1 MTKMRRKT
9 AQKKWRHN
17 WDKYKNEARLI
28 GVDYASNISEIP
40 NTLADVADYIVANGI
55 YGFLEIYADS
65 SNDIVLT
72 TSGLEID
79 FCPDR
84 EYLNALLPVLSQ
96 KLREAEQ
103 AEFTESVAAADN
115 AEELDNEEEMEV

>member
-1 MTKMRRKT
+1 M
-9 AQKKWRHN
+9 
-17 WDKYKNEARLI
+17 DKYNNEARLI

-65 SNDIVLT
+65 SNDVVLT
-72 TSGLEID
+72 TLGLEID
-79 FCPDR
+79 FCPDQ

-96 KLREAEQ
+96 NLREAEQ
-103 AEFTESVAAADN
+103 AEFTESSESVAAADN

>member
-1 MTKMRRKT
+1 M
-9 AQKKWRHN
+9 
-17 WDKYKNEARLI
+17 DKYKNEARLI

-65 SNDIVLT
+65 TDDIVLS

>member
-1 MTKMRRKT
+1 M
-9 AQKKWRHN
+9 
-17 WDKYKNEARLI
+17 DKYKNEARLI

-72 TSGLEID
+72 TSSLESD

-84 EYLNALLPVLSQ
+84 EYLNALLPCFLKSCVKQNKRNLRSHRSQ
-96 KLREAEQ
+96 LPRQ
-103 AEFTESVAAADN
+103 IMRRN
-115 AEELDNEEEMEV
+115 